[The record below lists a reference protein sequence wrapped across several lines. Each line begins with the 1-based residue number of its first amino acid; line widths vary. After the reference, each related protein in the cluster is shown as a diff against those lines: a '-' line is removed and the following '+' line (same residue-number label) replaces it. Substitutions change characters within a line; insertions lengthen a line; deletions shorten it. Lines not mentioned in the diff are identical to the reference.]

1 MKYLKTF
8 ERVQE
13 VDLVANPNWDEY
25 VTKLFN
31 EYVQIYSED
40 ECELYPHDVI
50 KFFDELDSEIE
61 ESDSIDVYKVEE
73 ISSKHNIS
81 SIFWGLA
88 KAYGPNHACLKM
100 ALVHKY
106 PDLIRAIGIMRKF
119 EAWII
124 EDDEIESKIKELEE
138 KIKEWKTIY

>member
-13 VDLVANPNWDEY
+13 VDLVANPNWNEY

-40 ECELYPHDVI
+40 ECELYPYDVI

-61 ESDSIDVYKVEE
+61 ESDSIDIYKVEE
-73 ISSKHNIS
+73 HNIS
-81 SIFWGLA
+81 SILWGLA

-106 PDLIRAIGIMRKF
+106 PDLILGNF
-119 EAWII
+119 EAWVT
-124 EDDEIESKIKELEE
+124 EEEEIESKIKELEE
-138 KIKEWKTIY
+138 EIKEWKTIY